1 MKVFHMHLSTMIIGP
16 HLCYR
21 NYPGSVSSAVTRVCY
36 FRSCSALS
44 TSHGIIG
51 CKEAI
56 LALVD
61 QFISTNIVNN
71 MCIVKNSIYVLNI
84 HTNDQNLSCD
94 SIASLFTASR
104 HFPIYIQR
112 TFSSIRAIG
121 HVAWKSQKATQ
132 GMGSSSQEQMIIR
145 RMLMLNQHL
154 LQ

>member
-1 MKVFHMHLSTMIIGP
+1 MKQLLLESMRLVVKVFHMHLSTMIIGP

-51 CKEAI
+51 CKETI

-104 HFPIYIQR
+104 HFPI
-112 TFSSIRAIG
+112 SSTSFL
-121 HVAWKSQKATQ
+121 VNTCNMSCVLEKSKGNPTH
-132 GMGSSSQEQMIIR
+132 G
-145 RMLMLNQHL
+145 